1 MLNKVYLV
9 VMSNKEIYLIIIN
22 KWRTIKKNGNVN
34 LLLLL
39 NLINSYNNANSNNL
53 SLFCRFKFI
62 LYNI

>member
-1 MLNKVYLV
+1 MKNNNL
-9 VMSNKEIYLIIIN
+9 
-22 KWRTIKKNGNVN
+22 KKNGNVN